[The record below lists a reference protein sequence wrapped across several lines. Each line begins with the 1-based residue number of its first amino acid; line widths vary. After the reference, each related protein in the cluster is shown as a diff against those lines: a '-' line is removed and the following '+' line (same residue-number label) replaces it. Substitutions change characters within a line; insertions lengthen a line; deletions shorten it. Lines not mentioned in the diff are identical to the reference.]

1 MTARTR
7 TISANFFCFLTAG
20 LACLAIACLTPNPAR
35 AEMYMYI
42 DDKGGYHFTDSP
54 KSADYI
60 PTPHLEAPQPPV
72 QAGTRYTEI
81 IKSIAST
88 YGVRPELVQAVIRVE
103 SGFNPTAVSRAG
115 ARGLMQIMPV
125 HIQKHRISDPFDPR
139 QNITAGTRYLS
150 DLLKRYNGDLN
161 LSLAAYNAGPSRV
174 DHYKGIPPYPETRQ
188 YVQKVLSCYKQYR
201 RVEK

>member
-7 TISANFFCFLTAG
+7 SVSAKIFCFLTAG
-20 LACLAIACLTPNPAR
+20 FMCLAIACPAPNPVR
-35 AEMYMYI
+35 AEMYMHI
-42 DDKGGYHFTDSP
+42 DENGGYHFTDSP
-54 KSADYI
+54 KSADYV
-60 PTPHLEAPQPPV
+60 PTPHLEAPKPQT
-72 QAGTRYTEI
+72 QAVMRYTEI
-81 IKSIAST
+81 INSIAAT

-174 DHYKGIPPYPETRQ
+174 DHYKGIPPYLETRQ

-201 RVEK
+201 GKEK